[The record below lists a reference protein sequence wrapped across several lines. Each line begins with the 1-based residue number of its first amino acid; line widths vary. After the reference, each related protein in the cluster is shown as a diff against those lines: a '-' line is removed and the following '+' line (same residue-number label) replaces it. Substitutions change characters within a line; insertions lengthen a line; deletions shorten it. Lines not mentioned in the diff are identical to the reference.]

1 MKKALI
7 LIVILALA
15 VGTPLVANWTGR
27 DTGTPVETVSLERQ
41 TIETLTLASGSIIF
55 GDERKLRPEVTALV
69 SDVLVEEGDAVE
81 RNEVVIQLDQDQFQS
96 DVENQQAAVRL
107 REIDIERGQ
116 VQIAALENQLDR
128 QQLLFERNV
137 ANADSVQALQDQLA
151 LARVD
156 LRATQQQLAVAQL
169 ALEQAQERL
178 EKTLVRAP
186 IDGTVSALDIKEGEM
201 AISGNTGDQALMTV
215 ADTSRTYAEIEIDE
229 ADIGR
234 VSRGQTVKVFAVA
247 YPDTPLEGRVETIAL
262 TARQAQGRSGLS
274 FTVKVLITDT
284 RDLEIRPGMSCRA
297 EIITTSAG
305 EQWALPLEA
314 VQQDIDAGT
323 AYVWVLE
330 NGQAQRREVTLGPS
344 DDRYQAIESGLEPE
358 TKVIAGPVRT
368 LIDLT
373 EGQAVTAKVP
383 ADSDEAS

>member
-7 LIVILALA
+7 LLFILALA
-15 VGTPLVANWTGR
+15 IGVPVVLNLTGD
-27 DTGTPVETVSLERQ
+27 DTGTEVETVQMERR
-41 TIETLTLASGSIIF
+41 TIESLTLASGSIIF

-69 SDVLVEEGDAVE
+69 EEVLVEEGDAVKE
-81 RNEVVIQLDQDQFQS
+81 NQVVIQLEQDSFQA
-96 DVENQQAAVRL
+96 DVENQEATVRL

-116 VQIAALENQLDR
+116 VQIAALENQLAR

-137 ANADSVQALQDQLA
+137 ANADSVQTIQGQLA

-156 LRATQQQLAVAQL
+156 LRAAEQQLAVAQL
-169 ALEQAQERL
+169 ALNQARERL
-178 EKTLVRAP
+178 EKTLIRAP
-186 IDGTVSALDIKEGEM
+186 INGTVSALDIKEGEM

-229 ADIGR
+229 ADIGQ
-234 VSRGQTVKVFAVA
+234 VSIGQPVEVFAVA
-247 YPDTPLEGRVETIAL
+247 YPDTPLEGEVETIAL

-284 RDLEIRPGMSCRA
+284 KGLEIRPGMSCRA
-297 EIITTSAG
+297 EIITTSTG
-305 EQWALPLEA
+305 NQWSLPLEA

-330 NGQAQRREVTLGPS
+330 NGQAVKREVTLGPS
-344 DDRYQAIESGLEPE
+344 DDRYQAIESGLEE
-358 TKVIAGPVRT
+358 NAQVIAGPVRT
-368 LIDLT
+368 LINLSEGDSVTTAATT
-373 EGQAVTAKVP
+373 ETDGQP
-383 ADSDEAS
+383 